1 MASRL
6 HEVHRR
12 VRPAAGRGPEKTD
25 GSTGEERAIPNSPA
39 HSSGTPATTGTGGG
53 QRPTRESPR
62 KHSRRVRIR
71 GLHRDLSQLR
81 LRLPAGPPA
90 AAGAIDSAERG
101 ESPGTNHGSYDSPPS
116 SPLTMR

>member
-1 MASRL
+1 MASRR
-6 HEVHRR
+6 HEAHRP
-12 VRPAAGRGPEKTD
+12 VRLAAGRGPEKTD

-39 HSSGTPATTGTGGG
+39 HSRGTPTPTGTGGG
-53 QRPTRESPR
+53 RRPTHESPR
-62 KHSRRVRIR
+62 KHSRRIQIR
-71 GLHRDLSQLR
+71 GLHRDPSQLR

-90 AAGAIDSAERG
+90 AAGAIGSAERG